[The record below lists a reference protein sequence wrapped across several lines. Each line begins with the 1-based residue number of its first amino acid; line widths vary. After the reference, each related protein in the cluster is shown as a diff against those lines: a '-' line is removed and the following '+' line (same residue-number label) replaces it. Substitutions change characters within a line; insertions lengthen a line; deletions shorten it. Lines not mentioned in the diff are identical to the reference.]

1 MGKVKIKKKETRI
14 DMTAMSDV
22 TVLLLTF
29 FMLTSTFLQ
38 KEPVTVI
45 TPPSVSE
52 EKVPD
57 SNLLSVL
64 VSPEG
69 KVFLEVL
76 GSKDSTM
83 KSETVRADLL
93 KNMVAEYKK
102 THPSANLA
110 FTNKEM
116 ETFSKL
122 NAFGVPITK
131 MKEWLN
137 LEPDQRDKFLE
148 SEQNPGIPINMNED
162 PNNPNEFQMWV
173 RAAYNSVNP
182 ELQESMVKGRGIAI
196 KADQTTPYSVVNVVM
211 DNRIDFTPM
220 VDMNML
226 LITFFMLCTTMIKS
240 QTLQIALPTNEK
252 VEKEQQN
259 KVKQSE
265 AVTIIID
272 GKIDEKTGLSN
283 PEDGMLFYYDGMP
296 ETDKLAQG
304 ESNMKQI
311 EFGAKTG
318 GAYPAIREILQERN
332 KEVVLKI
339 ADLKKEWK
347 EMKFS
352 KNEEVNDSIYQEK
365 AKKIRNDSTLK
376 RPVVIIK
383 ATPNASYAHVVSV
396 LDEMQINNISRYQ
409 IDRINEVDSAMMI
422 MVQAKNL
429 KK

>member
-1 MGKVKIKKKETRI
+1 
-14 DMTAMSDV
+14 MTAMSDV

-57 SNLLSVL
+57 ANLLSVL

-110 FTNKEM
+110 FTNKEI

-137 LEPDQRDKFLE
+137 LEPDQRDKALE
-148 SEQNPGIPINMNED
+148 AGPGVPINMNED
-162 PNNPNEFQMWV
+162 PNNPNEFQMWI

-211 DNRIDFTPM
+211 DNLQTMKMNKFTLM
-220 VDMNML
+220 
-226 LITFFMLCTTMIKS
+226 T
-240 QTLQIALPTNEK
+240 AL
-252 VEKEQQN
+252 
-259 KVKQSE
+259 
-265 AVTIIID
+265 
-272 GKIDEKTGLSN
+272 KTE
-283 PEDGMLFYYDGMP
+283 ED
-296 ETDKLAQG
+296 
-304 ESNMKQI
+304 
-311 EFGAKTG
+311 
-318 GAYPAIREILQERN
+318 
-332 KEVVLKI
+332 
-339 ADLKKEWK
+339 
-347 EMKFS
+347 
-352 KNEEVNDSIYQEK
+352 
-365 AKKIRNDSTLK
+365 
-376 RPVVIIK
+376 
-383 ATPNASYAHVVSV
+383 
-396 LDEMQINNISRYQ
+396 
-409 IDRINEVDSAMMI
+409 
-422 MVQAKNL
+422 
-429 KK
+429 

>member
-57 SNLLSVL
+57 ANLLSVL

-110 FTNKEM
+110 FTNKEI
-116 ETFSKL
+116 ETFAKL

-162 PNNPNEFQMWV
+162 PNNPNEFQMWI
-173 RAAYNSVNP
+173 RAAYNSLNP
-182 ELQESMVKGRGIAI
+182 ELQEAMVKGRGIAI

-211 DNRIDFTPM
+211 DNLQTMKMNKFTLM
-220 VDMNML
+220 
-226 LITFFMLCTTMIKS
+226 T
-240 QTLQIALPTNEK
+240 AL
-252 VEKEQQN
+252 
-259 KVKQSE
+259 
-265 AVTIIID
+265 
-272 GKIDEKTGLSN
+272 KT
-283 PEDGMLFYYDGMP
+283 
-296 ETDKLAQG
+296 
-304 ESNMKQI
+304 
-311 EFGAKTG
+311 
-318 GAYPAIREILQERN
+318 
-332 KEVVLKI
+332 
-339 ADLKKEWK
+339 
-347 EMKFS
+347 
-352 KNEEVNDSIYQEK
+352 EEE
-365 AKKIRNDSTLK
+365 
-376 RPVVIIK
+376 
-383 ATPNASYAHVVSV
+383 
-396 LDEMQINNISRYQ
+396 
-409 IDRINEVDSAMMI
+409 
-422 MVQAKNL
+422 
-429 KK
+429 

>member
-57 SNLLSVL
+57 ANLLSVL

-69 KVFLEVL
+69 KVYLEVL

-137 LEPDQRDKFLE
+137 LEPDLRDKFLE

-173 RAAYNSVNP
+173 RAAYNSMNP

-211 DNRIDFTPM
+211 DNLQTMKMNKFTLM
-220 VDMNML
+220 
-226 LITFFMLCTTMIKS
+226 T
-240 QTLQIALPTNEK
+240 ALKT
-252 VEKEQQN
+252 
-259 KVKQSE
+259 SE
-265 AVTIIID
+265 D
-272 GKIDEKTGLSN
+272 
-283 PEDGMLFYYDGMP
+283 
-296 ETDKLAQG
+296 
-304 ESNMKQI
+304 
-311 EFGAKTG
+311 
-318 GAYPAIREILQERN
+318 
-332 KEVVLKI
+332 
-339 ADLKKEWK
+339 
-347 EMKFS
+347 
-352 KNEEVNDSIYQEK
+352 
-365 AKKIRNDSTLK
+365 
-376 RPVVIIK
+376 
-383 ATPNASYAHVVSV
+383 
-396 LDEMQINNISRYQ
+396 
-409 IDRINEVDSAMMI
+409 
-422 MVQAKNL
+422 
-429 KK
+429 

>member
-57 SNLLSVL
+57 ANLLSVL

-93 KNMVAEYKK
+93 KNMVSEYKK

-110 FTNKEM
+110 FTNKEI

-122 NAFGVPITK
+122 NAFGVLITK

-148 SEQNPGIPINMNED
+148 SEQNPGVPINMNED

-211 DNRIDFTPM
+211 DNLQTMKMNKFTLM
-220 VDMNML
+220 
-226 LITFFMLCTTMIKS
+226 T
-240 QTLQIALPTNEK
+240 AL
-252 VEKEQQN
+252 
-259 KVKQSE
+259 
-265 AVTIIID
+265 
-272 GKIDEKTGLSN
+272 KT
-283 PEDGMLFYYDGMP
+283 
-296 ETDKLAQG
+296 
-304 ESNMKQI
+304 
-311 EFGAKTG
+311 
-318 GAYPAIREILQERN
+318 
-332 KEVVLKI
+332 
-339 ADLKKEWK
+339 
-347 EMKFS
+347 
-352 KNEEVNDSIYQEK
+352 EEE
-365 AKKIRNDSTLK
+365 
-376 RPVVIIK
+376 
-383 ATPNASYAHVVSV
+383 
-396 LDEMQINNISRYQ
+396 
-409 IDRINEVDSAMMI
+409 
-422 MVQAKNL
+422 
-429 KK
+429 

>member
-173 RAAYNSVNP
+173 RAAYNSMNP
-182 ELQESMVKGRGIAI
+182 ELQEAMVKGRGIAI

-211 DNRIDFTPM
+211 DNLQTMKMNKFTLM
-220 VDMNML
+220 
-226 LITFFMLCTTMIKS
+226 T
-240 QTLQIALPTNEK
+240 AL
-252 VEKEQQN
+252 
-259 KVKQSE
+259 
-265 AVTIIID
+265 
-272 GKIDEKTGLSN
+272 KTE
-283 PEDGMLFYYDGMP
+283 ED
-296 ETDKLAQG
+296 
-304 ESNMKQI
+304 
-311 EFGAKTG
+311 
-318 GAYPAIREILQERN
+318 
-332 KEVVLKI
+332 
-339 ADLKKEWK
+339 
-347 EMKFS
+347 
-352 KNEEVNDSIYQEK
+352 
-365 AKKIRNDSTLK
+365 
-376 RPVVIIK
+376 
-383 ATPNASYAHVVSV
+383 
-396 LDEMQINNISRYQ
+396 
-409 IDRINEVDSAMMI
+409 
-422 MVQAKNL
+422 
-429 KK
+429 

>member
-57 SNLLSVL
+57 ANLLSVL

-93 KNMVAEYKK
+93 KNMVTEYKK
-102 THPSANLA
+102 THPSANLQ
-110 FTNKEM
+110 FTNKEI

-137 LEPDQRDKFLE
+137 LEPDQRDKALE
-148 SEQNPGIPINMNED
+148 SGPGIPINMNED

-173 RAAYNSVNP
+173 RAAYNSLNP
-182 ELQESMVKGRGIAI
+182 ELQEAMVKGRGIAI

-211 DNRIDFTPM
+211 DNLQTIKMNKFTLM
-220 VDMNML
+220 
-226 LITFFMLCTTMIKS
+226 T
-240 QTLQIALPTNEK
+240 AL
-252 VEKEQQN
+252 
-259 KVKQSE
+259 
-265 AVTIIID
+265 
-272 GKIDEKTGLSN
+272 KT
-283 PEDGMLFYYDGMP
+283 
-296 ETDKLAQG
+296 
-304 ESNMKQI
+304 
-311 EFGAKTG
+311 
-318 GAYPAIREILQERN
+318 
-332 KEVVLKI
+332 
-339 ADLKKEWK
+339 
-347 EMKFS
+347 
-352 KNEEVNDSIYQEK
+352 EEE
-365 AKKIRNDSTLK
+365 
-376 RPVVIIK
+376 
-383 ATPNASYAHVVSV
+383 
-396 LDEMQINNISRYQ
+396 
-409 IDRINEVDSAMMI
+409 
-422 MVQAKNL
+422 
-429 KK
+429 

>member
-38 KEPVTVI
+38 KEPVTVN

-52 EKVPD
+52 DKVPD
-57 SNLLSVL
+57 ANLLSVL

-69 KVFLEVL
+69 KVYLEVL

-110 FTNKEM
+110 FTNKEI

-211 DNRIDFTPM
+211 DNLQTMKMNKFTLM
-220 VDMNML
+220 
-226 LITFFMLCTTMIKS
+226 T
-240 QTLQIALPTNEK
+240 AL
-252 VEKEQQN
+252 
-259 KVKQSE
+259 
-265 AVTIIID
+265 
-272 GKIDEKTGLSN
+272 KT
-283 PEDGMLFYYDGMP
+283 
-296 ETDKLAQG
+296 
-304 ESNMKQI
+304 
-311 EFGAKTG
+311 
-318 GAYPAIREILQERN
+318 
-332 KEVVLKI
+332 
-339 ADLKKEWK
+339 
-347 EMKFS
+347 
-352 KNEEVNDSIYQEK
+352 EEE
-365 AKKIRNDSTLK
+365 
-376 RPVVIIK
+376 
-383 ATPNASYAHVVSV
+383 
-396 LDEMQINNISRYQ
+396 
-409 IDRINEVDSAMMI
+409 
-422 MVQAKNL
+422 
-429 KK
+429 

>member
-38 KEPVTVI
+38 KEPVQVI

-52 EKVPD
+52 EKVPVA
-57 SNLLSVL
+57 NLLSVL

-110 FTNKEM
+110 FTNKEI

-137 LEPDQRDKFLE
+137 LEPDQRDKALE
-148 SEQNPGIPINMNED
+148 AGPGVPINMNED
-162 PNNPNEFQMWV
+162 PNNPNEFQMWI

-211 DNRIDFTPM
+211 DNLQTMKMNKFTLM
-220 VDMNML
+220 
-226 LITFFMLCTTMIKS
+226 T
-240 QTLQIALPTNEK
+240 AL
-252 VEKEQQN
+252 
-259 KVKQSE
+259 
-265 AVTIIID
+265 
-272 GKIDEKTGLSN
+272 KT
-283 PEDGMLFYYDGMP
+283 
-296 ETDKLAQG
+296 
-304 ESNMKQI
+304 
-311 EFGAKTG
+311 
-318 GAYPAIREILQERN
+318 
-332 KEVVLKI
+332 
-339 ADLKKEWK
+339 
-347 EMKFS
+347 
-352 KNEEVNDSIYQEK
+352 EEE
-365 AKKIRNDSTLK
+365 
-376 RPVVIIK
+376 
-383 ATPNASYAHVVSV
+383 
-396 LDEMQINNISRYQ
+396 
-409 IDRINEVDSAMMI
+409 
-422 MVQAKNL
+422 
-429 KK
+429 

>member
-57 SNLLSVL
+57 ANLLSVL

-110 FTNKEM
+110 FTNKEI

-137 LEPDQRDKFLE
+137 LEPDQRDKALE
-148 SEQNPGIPINMNED
+148 AGPGVPINMNED
-162 PNNPNEFQMWV
+162 PNNPNEFQMWI

-182 ELQESMVKGRGIAI
+182 ELQETMVKGRGIAI

-211 DNRIDFTPM
+211 DNLQTMKMNKFTLM
-220 VDMNML
+220 
-226 LITFFMLCTTMIKS
+226 T
-240 QTLQIALPTNEK
+240 ALKT
-252 VEKEQQN
+252 
-259 KVKQSE
+259 SE
-265 AVTIIID
+265 
-272 GKIDEKTGLSN
+272 
-283 PEDGMLFYYDGMP
+283 
-296 ETDKLAQG
+296 
-304 ESNMKQI
+304 
-311 EFGAKTG
+311 
-318 GAYPAIREILQERN
+318 
-332 KEVVLKI
+332 
-339 ADLKKEWK
+339 
-347 EMKFS
+347 
-352 KNEEVNDSIYQEK
+352 EE
-365 AKKIRNDSTLK
+365 
-376 RPVVIIK
+376 
-383 ATPNASYAHVVSV
+383 
-396 LDEMQINNISRYQ
+396 
-409 IDRINEVDSAMMI
+409 
-422 MVQAKNL
+422 
-429 KK
+429 

>member
-57 SNLLSVL
+57 ANLLSVL

-110 FTNKEM
+110 FTNKEI

-137 LEPDQRDKFLE
+137 LEPDQRDKALE
-148 SEQNPGIPINMNED
+148 SGPGVPINMNED

-173 RAAYNSVNP
+173 RAAYNSLNP
-182 ELQESMVKGRGIAI
+182 ELQEAMVKGRGIAI

-211 DNRIDFTPM
+211 DNLQTMKMNKFTLM
-220 VDMNML
+220 
-226 LITFFMLCTTMIKS
+226 T
-240 QTLQIALPTNEK
+240 AL
-252 VEKEQQN
+252 
-259 KVKQSE
+259 
-265 AVTIIID
+265 
-272 GKIDEKTGLSN
+272 KT
-283 PEDGMLFYYDGMP
+283 
-296 ETDKLAQG
+296 
-304 ESNMKQI
+304 
-311 EFGAKTG
+311 
-318 GAYPAIREILQERN
+318 
-332 KEVVLKI
+332 
-339 ADLKKEWK
+339 
-347 EMKFS
+347 
-352 KNEEVNDSIYQEK
+352 EEE
-365 AKKIRNDSTLK
+365 
-376 RPVVIIK
+376 
-383 ATPNASYAHVVSV
+383 
-396 LDEMQINNISRYQ
+396 
-409 IDRINEVDSAMMI
+409 
-422 MVQAKNL
+422 
-429 KK
+429 

>member
-57 SNLLSVL
+57 ANLLSVL

-102 THPSANLA
+102 THPSANLS
-110 FTNKEM
+110 FTNKEI

-148 SEQNPGIPINMNED
+148 SEQNPGVPINMNED
-162 PNNPNEFQMWV
+162 PNNPNEFQMWI
-173 RAAYNSVNP
+173 RAAYNSLNP
-182 ELQESMVKGRGIAI
+182 NLQESMVKGRGIAI

-211 DNRIDFTPM
+211 DNLQTMKMNKFTLM
-220 VDMNML
+220 
-226 LITFFMLCTTMIKS
+226 T
-240 QTLQIALPTNEK
+240 ALKT
-252 VEKEQQN
+252 
-259 KVKQSE
+259 SE
-265 AVTIIID
+265 
-272 GKIDEKTGLSN
+272 E
-283 PEDGMLFYYDGMP
+283 
-296 ETDKLAQG
+296 
-304 ESNMKQI
+304 
-311 EFGAKTG
+311 
-318 GAYPAIREILQERN
+318 
-332 KEVVLKI
+332 
-339 ADLKKEWK
+339 
-347 EMKFS
+347 
-352 KNEEVNDSIYQEK
+352 
-365 AKKIRNDSTLK
+365 
-376 RPVVIIK
+376 
-383 ATPNASYAHVVSV
+383 
-396 LDEMQINNISRYQ
+396 
-409 IDRINEVDSAMMI
+409 
-422 MVQAKNL
+422 
-429 KK
+429 

>member
-57 SNLLSVL
+57 ANLLSVL

-110 FTNKEM
+110 FTNKEI

-137 LEPDQRDKFLE
+137 LEPDQRDKALE
-148 SEQNPGIPINMNED
+148 AGPGVPINMNED
-162 PNNPNEFQMWV
+162 PNTPNEFQMWI

-211 DNRIDFTPM
+211 DNLQTMKMNKFTLM
-220 VDMNML
+220 
-226 LITFFMLCTTMIKS
+226 T
-240 QTLQIALPTNEK
+240 AL
-252 VEKEQQN
+252 
-259 KVKQSE
+259 
-265 AVTIIID
+265 
-272 GKIDEKTGLSN
+272 KTE
-283 PEDGMLFYYDGMP
+283 ED
-296 ETDKLAQG
+296 
-304 ESNMKQI
+304 
-311 EFGAKTG
+311 
-318 GAYPAIREILQERN
+318 
-332 KEVVLKI
+332 
-339 ADLKKEWK
+339 
-347 EMKFS
+347 
-352 KNEEVNDSIYQEK
+352 
-365 AKKIRNDSTLK
+365 
-376 RPVVIIK
+376 
-383 ATPNASYAHVVSV
+383 
-396 LDEMQINNISRYQ
+396 
-409 IDRINEVDSAMMI
+409 
-422 MVQAKNL
+422 
-429 KK
+429 

>member
-173 RAAYNSVNP
+173 RAAYNSMNP

-211 DNRIDFTPM
+211 DNLQTMKMNKFTLM
-220 VDMNML
+220 
-226 LITFFMLCTTMIKS
+226 T
-240 QTLQIALPTNEK
+240 ALKT
-252 VEKEQQN
+252 
-259 KVKQSE
+259 SE
-265 AVTIIID
+265 D
-272 GKIDEKTGLSN
+272 
-283 PEDGMLFYYDGMP
+283 
-296 ETDKLAQG
+296 
-304 ESNMKQI
+304 
-311 EFGAKTG
+311 
-318 GAYPAIREILQERN
+318 
-332 KEVVLKI
+332 
-339 ADLKKEWK
+339 
-347 EMKFS
+347 
-352 KNEEVNDSIYQEK
+352 
-365 AKKIRNDSTLK
+365 
-376 RPVVIIK
+376 
-383 ATPNASYAHVVSV
+383 
-396 LDEMQINNISRYQ
+396 
-409 IDRINEVDSAMMI
+409 
-422 MVQAKNL
+422 
-429 KK
+429 

>member
-38 KEPVTVI
+38 KEPVQVI

-52 EKVPD
+52 EKVPVA
-57 SNLLSVL
+57 NLLSVL

-69 KVFLEVL
+69 KVYLEVL

-110 FTNKEM
+110 FTNKEI

-137 LEPDQRDKFLE
+137 LEPDQRDKALE
-148 SEQNPGIPINMNED
+148 AGPGVPINMNED
-162 PNNPNEFQMWV
+162 PNNPNEFQMWI

-211 DNRIDFTPM
+211 DNLQTMKMNKFTLM
-220 VDMNML
+220 
-226 LITFFMLCTTMIKS
+226 T
-240 QTLQIALPTNEK
+240 AL
-252 VEKEQQN
+252 
-259 KVKQSE
+259 
-265 AVTIIID
+265 
-272 GKIDEKTGLSN
+272 KTE
-283 PEDGMLFYYDGMP
+283 ED
-296 ETDKLAQG
+296 
-304 ESNMKQI
+304 
-311 EFGAKTG
+311 
-318 GAYPAIREILQERN
+318 
-332 KEVVLKI
+332 
-339 ADLKKEWK
+339 
-347 EMKFS
+347 
-352 KNEEVNDSIYQEK
+352 
-365 AKKIRNDSTLK
+365 
-376 RPVVIIK
+376 
-383 ATPNASYAHVVSV
+383 
-396 LDEMQINNISRYQ
+396 
-409 IDRINEVDSAMMI
+409 
-422 MVQAKNL
+422 
-429 KK
+429 